1 MASWIYFASLAKA
14 GEQDTLWLARSH
26 GLLIRAPRNS
36 IGSAIAGVKHVHPGD
51 RILICYSGVP
61 KLWVT
66 VLEPSYPID
75 GCASISRV
83 CDPEL
88 EASLE
93 AWGYPSDREFGFCG
107 FSVRVLADGDRGQ
120 LPVHLPW
127 VQQRGQNSLA
137 RASQYLSAELLKS
150 LEALG

>member
-14 GEQDTLWLARSH
+14 GEQDTLRLARSH

-36 IGSAIAGVKHVHPGD
+36 VGAAIAGVKHVLPGD
-51 RILICYSGVP
+51 QILICYSGVP

-75 GCASISRV
+75 GFPSISRV

-88 EASLE
+88 ESSLE
-93 AWGYPSDREFGFCG
+93 AWGYPSDDEFGFCG
-107 FSVRVLADGDRGQ
+107 FSIQVVADGDRGN
-120 LPVHLPW
+120 LPTSLPEI
-127 VQQRGQNSLA
+127 QQRGRNSLA
-137 RASQYLSAELLKS
+137 RASQYLSDELLES
-150 LEALG
+150 MESWG